1 MLLTIQKFSLLMFL
15 LMISVFY
22 LIFAD
27 YYLDQRERT
36 AAVIL
41 ESLQQDLS
49 EMSYVLSRN
58 INSQTKVKTFRAVLE
73 RYVSNNDFISAAMI
87 LDDSTVLLSTDPRL
101 SGAPSKSSLRS
112 DMGSAFNIYEALTKK
127 KGIEGE
133 IRFYDGAD
141 RKELKLVF
149 LLDKKEILLSIS
161 KNKMAFLL
169 SFGLLPVLILLLA
182 WSVLQYFIVKPL
194 EKLRQYAYYQSKI
207 PKAFKL
213 KELESIRSSM
223 VQTFTRLELEQ
234 KELFEM
240 ARTDA
245 LSGLANRSALS
256 EYIRRLV
263 ADSARTHAEFAF
275 LFLDLDHFKK
285 VNDSLGHSIGDEL
298 LCEVGGVIQ
307 SVLRSNDFVA
317 RVGGDEFV
325 IVLHHYKS
333 LVEIAEV
340 IERIQKRL
348 NVPWLIQSHPI
359 EITSSIGIA
368 LYPKDGE
375 DLLSLMQHAD
385 IAMYEAK
392 NKGRAQYHYF
402 TEELNVKVQESIE
415 LDKAMRDALKANEYE
430 LYYQPKTDV
439 HSGEIVGAEALIRW
453 ISPSKGIIPPYVF
466 IPLAEENGFIV
477 ELGYWVLQ
485 EALAQQIRWKENGM
499 DISVSVN
506 IATSQLLDPAF
517 ESKLVGLL
525 KQSKVDPAKLDFE
538 ITEYLFF
545 EQNKENFEVL
555 NTIRSFGISI
565 SLDDFGTGYS
575 SLSYLKKFPI
585 DNLKIDKSFVD
596 DYDTFEGAVFLETI
610 VKMGQAL
617 KMTIIAEGV
626 EQKEQL
632 EYLLAIGCDL
642 YQGYHCSKPLCVK
655 EFEAFCTE
663 REPG

>member
-1 MLLTIQKFSLLMFL
+1 MFL
-15 LMISVFY
+15 IMFSVLY
-22 LIFAD
+22 AIFAD

-36 AAVIL
+36 AKVIL
-41 ESLQQDLS
+41 ESLQHDMS
-49 EMSYVLSRN
+49 EMGYVLSRN
-58 INSQTKVKTFRAVLE
+58 ITSKKDVKSFRALLE
-73 RYVSNNDFISAAMI
+73 RYISQNDFVSAAMV
-87 LDDSTVLLSTDPRL
+87 LDDSEVLLTTDPRY
-101 SGAPSKSSLRS
+101 SVSPAKSMLYSS
-112 DMGSAFNIYEALTKK
+112 TGPMSSAYEKLAKK
-127 KGIEGE
+127 KGVEGK
-133 IRFYDGAD
+133 IRFYEGEN
-141 RKELKLVF
+141 REELELLF
-149 LLDKKEILLSIS
+149 LLDHNELLLNMS
-161 KNKMAFLL
+161 KNKTAFLV
-169 SFGLLPVLILLLA
+169 SFGLLPVLILVTA
-182 WSVLQYFIVKPL
+182 WFILQRFVIKPL
-194 EKLRQYAYYQSKI
+194 ERLRQYAYYQSKV

-223 VQTFTRLELEQ
+223 VQTFSRLELEQ
-234 KELFEM
+234 KELYMM

-245 LSGLANRSALS
+245 LCGLANRNALS
-256 EYIRRLV
+256 EYLKRLI
-263 ADSARTHAEFAF
+263 ADSSRAKTEFAF
-275 LFLDLDHFKK
+275 LFLDLDHFKT
-285 VNDSLGHSIGDEL
+285 VNDSLGHSVGDEL
-298 LCEVGGVIQ
+298 LKEVASVIH

-325 IVLHHYKS
+325 IVLHQYKTQ
-333 LVEIAEV
+333 VEVAEV

-348 NVPWLIQSHPI
+348 SVPWVIQSYPI

-375 DLLSLMQHAD
+375 DMISLMQHAD

-402 TEELNVKVQESIE
+402 TEELNAKVQESIA
-415 LDKAMRDALKANEYE
+415 LDKSMREALKANEYE

-439 HSGEIVGAEALIRW
+439 HSGKIVGAEALIRW

-477 ELGYWVLQ
+477 ELGHWVLQ
-485 EALAQQIRWKENGM
+485 EALAQQIRWKEKGL
-499 DISVSVN
+499 DVSISVN

-517 ESKLVGLL
+517 ESKLVDLL
-525 KQSKVDPAKLDFE
+525 KQSKADPAKLDFE

-545 EQNKENFEVL
+545 EQNKDNFEVL
-555 NTIRSFGISI
+555 NMIRSFGISI

-596 DYDTFEGAVFLETI
+596 DYNTFEGAVFLETI

-617 KMTIIAEGV
+617 QMKIIAEGV

-632 EYLLAIGCDL
+632 EYLLSIGCDL
-642 YQGYHCSKPLCVK
+642 YQGYHCSKPLCVEK
-655 EFEAFCTE
+655 FESFYLEHALS
-663 REPG
+663 

>member
-1 MLLTIQKFSLLMFL
+1 MFL
-15 LMISVFY
+15 LMFAILY
-22 LIFAD
+22 AIFAD

-36 AAVIL
+36 ASVIL
-41 ESLQQDLS
+41 RGLQHDLS
-49 EMSYVLSRN
+49 EIGYVFSRS
-58 INSQTKVKTFRAVLE
+58 ITSKKDVKSFRALLE
-73 RYVSNNDFISAAMI
+73 RHRSQNDFVFAAMV
-87 LDDSTVLLSTDPRL
+87 LDDSEVLLTTDPRYNT
-101 SGAPSKSSLRS
+101 APSKS
-112 DMGSAFNIYEALTKK
+112 MVYNSAVPMSSAYEQLMKK
-127 KGIEGE
+127 KGIEGV
-133 IRFYDGAD
+133 IRFYEGEK
-141 RKELKLVF
+141 RQELKLLF
-149 LLDKKEILLSIS
+149 LLDHEELRLNMS
-161 KNKMAFLL
+161 KNKTAFLV
-169 SFGLLPVLILLLA
+169 SFGLLPILILVLA
-182 WSVLQYFIVKPL
+182 WFILQYFVIRPL
-194 EKLRQYAYYQSKI
+194 EKLRQYAYYQSKV
-207 PKAFKL
+207 PKTFKL

-223 VQTFTRLELEQ
+223 VQTFSRLELEQ
-234 KELFEM
+234 KELYSM

-245 LSGLANRSALS
+245 LCGLANRNALT
-256 EYIRRLV
+256 EYLKRLI
-263 ADSARTHAEFAF
+263 ADSSRAKTEFAF
-275 LFLDLDHFKK
+275 LFLDLDHFKT

-298 LCEVGGVIQ
+298 LKEVASVIH

-325 IVLHHYKS
+325 IVLHQYKS
-333 LVEIAEV
+333 LVEVAEV

-348 NVPWLIQSHPI
+348 NIPWVIQTYPI

-375 DLLSLMQHAD
+375 DMISLMQHAD

-402 TEELNVKVQESIE
+402 TKELNAKVQESIA
-415 LDKAMRDALKANEYE
+415 LDKSMREALKANEYE
-430 LYYQPKTDV
+430 LYYQPKTNV
-439 HSGEIVGAEALIRW
+439 YSGKIVGVEALIRW
-453 ISPSKGIIPPYVF
+453 ISPSKGIIPPNVF

-477 ELGYWVLQ
+477 ELGYWVLE
-485 EALAQQIRWKENGM
+485 EALAQQIRWKEKGL
-499 DISVSVN
+499 DLAISIN

-517 ESKLVGLL
+517 ESKLVSVL
-525 KQSKVDPAKLDFE
+525 KQSKTDPVKLDFE

-545 EQNKENFEVL
+545 EQNKDNFEVL
-555 NTIRSFGISI
+555 NTIRSLGISI

-617 KMTIIAEGV
+617 QMKIIAEGV

-642 YQGYHCSKPLCVK
+642 YQGYYCSKPLCVK
-655 EFEAFCTE
+655 ELEAFCQE
-663 REPG
+663 HELG